1 MIISK
6 GFIYR
11 RGVRIV
17 EAGERMAHIR
27 FLGIPLFRWCDG
39 YVIALGYKIKG
50 LARNIA
56 IGEL

>member
-1 MIISK
+1 MLNK
-6 GFIYR
+6 GFVYR
-11 RGVRIV
+11 WGVRII
-17 EAGERMAHIR
+17 EAGERMAHVR
-27 FLGIPLFRWCDG
+27 FLGIPLFRWCDS